1 MKEHYIKGSELS
13 NELKLNINTDYDLL
27 LNWLCI
33 QFCYDV
39 LELDKTL
46 SVEQQNQLKQ
56 FIKHLL

>member
-1 MKEHYIKGSELS
+1 MKEHYIKGSEFS
-13 NELKLNINTDYDLL
+13 NELKLNINADYDLL

-33 QFCYDV
+33 QFCYDI

-46 SVEQQNQLKQ
+46 SVEQQHQLKQ

>member
-46 SVEQQNQLKQ
+46 SVEQQ
-56 FIKHLL
+56 H

>member
-33 QFCYDV
+33 QFCYDA

-46 SVEQQNQLKQ
+46 SVEQQHQLKQ

>member
-13 NELKLNINTDYDLL
+13 NELKLNINADYDLL

-46 SVEQQNQLKQ
+46 SVEQQHQLKQ